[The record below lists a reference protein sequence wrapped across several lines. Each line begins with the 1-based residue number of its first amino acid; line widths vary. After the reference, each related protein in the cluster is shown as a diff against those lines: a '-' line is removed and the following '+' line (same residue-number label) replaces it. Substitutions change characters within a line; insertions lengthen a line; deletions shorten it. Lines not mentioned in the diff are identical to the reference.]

1 LKIIDD
7 SKALHFDG
15 LGYLYDLQFCATSVI
30 KMAPGTCSMEERGSA
45 GAIVLC
51 WLLYLS
57 CCVMLLLQAVE
68 GRGGRQQASAVLST
82 LRTERVA
89 DFRFLVVTTTSDF
102 CS

>member
-1 LKIIDD
+1 MKIIDD

-57 CCVMLLLQAVE
+57 CCVMLLLQAVD
-68 GRGGRQQASAVLST
+68 RRRQRRAPTGIGST
-82 LRTERVA
+82 FYATY
-89 DFRFLVVTTTSDF
+89 
-102 CS
+102 